1 MAIIKGTATPAAA
14 ILCSLR
20 HVTKD
25 ANAFFIQFM
34 IAGHVVVKKS
44 PLYRNNERSKQPGGS
59 GFRRN

>member
-20 HVTKD
+20 HLTKD

-44 PLYRNNERSKQPGGS
+44 PLYRNNQDDCIGCGACAR
-59 GFRRN
+59 